1 MKLVT
6 WLGLSCGEMTA
17 LRWIMIDIKPNP
29 NHKQYLQTLRK
40 MTPAQRL
47 AKAFELSEFSKQLFI
62 HGLRRRF
69 PDLPPQEFVEL
80 LRERLDKC
88 HNRNY

>member
-1 MKLVT
+1 MNP
-6 WLGLSCGEMTA
+6 
-17 LRWIMIDIKPNP
+17 KPRP
-29 NHKQYLQTLRK
+29 NHRMYLESLRQ

-62 HGLRRRF
+62 DGLRKQF
-69 PDLPPQEFVEL
+69 PDLPDQEFHRFL
-80 LRERLDKC
+80 LDRLTKC